1 MRELPDLSDDQLDAI
16 RADLD
21 EFSDRVYWIVQ
32 QVPAG
37 QVVTYGQIALLAGS
51 PRAARAV
58 GTLMRNSLANGVE
71 LPWHRVI
78 NASGG
83 ISFKGDF
90 ARAELQR
97 RLLDEEGVVFGDNG
111 KCDLEEYRWE
121 PDVLFWEATD
131 AASD

>member
-1 MRELPDLSDDQLDAI
+1 
-16 RADLD
+16 
-21 EFSDRVYWIVQ
+21 YWIVQ

>member
-1 MRELPDLSDDQLDAI
+1 MRELPDLSDAQLDAI

-21 EFSDRVYWIVQ
+21 EFSDRVYWLVQ

-37 QVVTYGQIALLAGS
+37 HVVTYGQVALLAGS

-97 RLLDEEGVVFGDNG
+97 RLLDEEGVVFGNNG
-111 KCDLEEYRWE
+111 KCDLEQYRWD
-121 PDVLFWEATD
+121 PDVFFWEADD
-131 AASD
+131 AATD

>member
-1 MRELPDLSDDQLDAI
+1 MRELPELSDEQLDAI

-21 EFSDRVYWIVQ
+21 EFSDRVYWLVQ

-71 LPWHRVI
+71 LPWQRVI

-97 RLLDEEGVVFGDNG
+97 RLLDEEGVVFGNNG
-111 KCDLEEYRWE
+111 KCDLEQYRWE
-121 PDVLFWEATD
+121 PDVLFWEADD
-131 AASD
+131 AATD